1 MLAAYEGDSAT
12 ARNAM
17 ELGLAMWRELDVPLE
32 IAASL
37 ETLGWSQ
44 FLANENEKACD
55 TFEELLRVV
64 SELGDPVLINRAK
77 VGLGQILVALSQV
90 DEARPIAHEIIAY
103 SRTVGDRRSEHSGF
117 HFLADCALIAGRCD
131 ESVVLYRQSL
141 ELARAIG
148 DRIETGFEVE
158 GVAMSL
164 ACLGDAHTAVRLQAA
179 VRAELARHGINLQI
193 QFWDA
198 LVDRYFVPARAAL
211 GAEAEAVAKAGS
223 ALAFED
229 AVEEALVAS
238 ERAAR
243 KTSTGIHQ

>member
-1 MLAAYEGDSAT
+1 
-12 ARNAM
+12 
-17 ELGLAMWRELDVPLE
+17 MWRVLDEPLE

-44 FLANENEKACD
+44 FLANEPKALN

-64 SELGDPVLINRAK
+64 SEIGDPVLINRAK
-77 VGLGQILVALSQV
+77 VGLAQILVALSQV
-90 DEARPIAHEIIAY
+90 DEARPIAHEIIEY
-103 SRTVGDRRSEHSGF
+103 SRKVGDRRSEHSGF

-131 ESVVLYRQSL
+131 ESVALYRESL

-148 DRIETGFEVE
+148 DRLETGFEVE

-164 ACLGDAHTAVRLQAA
+164 ACLGDARTAIRLQAA
-179 VRAELARHGINLQI
+179 VHAELARHGINLRI

-211 GAEAEAVAKAGS
+211 GAAAESTAEAGA
-223 ALAFED
+223 ALAFEA
-229 AVEEALVAS
+229 AVVEALEVS
-238 ERAAR
+238 GRAVR
-243 KTSTGIHQ
+243 KTSTGTRQ